1 MEISDEG
8 ERHMWLL
15 RSGDEG
21 LGSVETI
28 NL

>member
-1 MEISDEG
+1 MEIFDEG

-15 RSGDEG
+15 RSGDES
-21 LGSVETI
+21 LGGVETI